1 MSCKFSFKVR
11 IIEKAALNLSME
23 VAHQPDLFGV
33 FFLFFFLY
41 WGDLFCFVFCIGEFW
56 LFFYFFSFSMIFCR
70 SECFY
75 AFLYFFLH
83 IWDVV
88 LFLSKMGDSSLK
100 MSSKSRCAIYQVVSE
115 LNISLRNRNTDKT
128 IKNLKMNIFPCT
140 NG

>member
-11 IIEKAALNLSME
+11 IIEKAALDLSME

-33 FFLFFFLY
+33 FFLFFF
-41 WGDLFCFVFCIGEFW
+41 CIGEIFFA
-56 LFFYFFSFSMIFCR
+56 LFFVLRSFGYFFTFLVFRWFFVDPSVFMPFCI
-70 SECFY
+70 
-75 AFLYFFLH
+75 FFLH

>member
-33 FFLFFFLY
+33 FFALFFVLGSFGYFFTFLVFR
-41 WGDLFCFVFCIGEFW
+41 WFFVDPSVFMPFCI
-56 LFFYFFSFSMIFCR
+56 
-70 SECFY
+70 
-75 AFLYFFLH
+75 FFLH

-100 MSSKSRCAIYQVVSE
+100 MISKSCCAIYQVVSE

-128 IKNLKMNIFPCT
+128 IKNQKMNIFPCT